1 MEISKAIEERLL
13 GLVESGQFSSVDE
26 VLLRA
31 LAALQNQMGVDAR
44 LETLLLE
51 GLEGEDE
58 DWTAKD
64 WEDVRHELRLQQES
78 RVKSGSAHR

>member
-31 LAALQNQMGVDAR
+31 LAALQNKIGVDSR
-44 LETLLLE
+44 LEALLLE

-58 DWTAKD
+58 DWTAED
-64 WEDVRHELRLQQES
+64 WEDIRREFKLQQES
-78 RVKSGSAHR
+78 RVKSGAAHR